1 MKGREAEEDKR
12 QEYPAAYCPAA
23 YCPAVNGR
31 SGGADANRSATVKI
45 RRSSVNGIFAHR
57 ALGVCASRPAV
68 HGGTIRGGAS
78 YGGGKIP
85 SNPNVHAL
93 SIAGIPPL
101 IPELSRVRPSNTLL
115 GAIFDCDGLLADTE
129 TPDYDA
135 WREIYEEQGLHFP
148 IEIWAQSIGTAKGQ
162 SQNDWH
168 GPLAEAIGPD
178 YNPEAVDT
186 RRRAIYQAAIGKLTP
201 MPGVLALLD
210 ALDEAQIPCAVAS
223 NSDRAWVDRVLGIT
237 GLTPRFRVIA
247 TADEVEHP
255 KPAPDVYLLAAK
267 RLGVPPEHCAA
278 FEDSPRGL
286 AAAHAAGL
294 FTVAVPT
301 ALTQHFAFAQ
311 AHHIVESLERLALK
325 DLRRKE

>member
-1 MKGREAEEDKR
+1 MA
-12 QEYPAAYCPAA
+12 
-23 YCPAVNGR
+23 
-31 SGGADANRSATVKI
+31 
-45 RRSSVNGIFAHR
+45 NGIPAHR
-57 ALGVCASRPAV
+57 AVGGRASRPAV
-68 HGGTIRGGAS
+68 HGGAIYGGAIH
-78 YGGGKIP
+78 GGNIY
-85 SNPNVHAL
+85 SQFSDAHA
-93 SIAGIPPL
+93 SIIAGIPPPV
-101 IPELSRVRPSNTLL
+101 PELRHVTLSTTLL

-135 WREIYEEQGLHFP
+135 WREIYEEQGLRFP
-148 IEIWAQSIGTAKGQ
+148 IEIWAQTVGSAKGQ

-168 GPLAEAIGPD
+168 TPLAEVIGPGYDPDAIEARRHAFYQTAIG
-178 YNPEAVDT
+178 
-186 RRRAIYQAAIGKLTP
+186 RLTP

-210 ALDEAQIPCAVAS
+210 ALDEANIPCAVAS
-223 NSDRAWVDRVLGIT
+223 NSDRAWVDRVLAIT

-267 RLGVPPEHCAA
+267 RLGIPPEHCAA

-301 ALTQHFAFAQ
+301 ALTKHFAFEQ
-311 AHHIVESLERLALK
+311 AHHIVENLERLVLK
-325 DLRRKE
+325 ELQMRHENR